1 MIRALLAIALIALL
15 GGCAAPDYMQRGQR
29 TPESLQTFSGEIGV
43 NQLWSVQ
50 LGDGNRY
57 ADHRLVPEVAD
68 GRVYVADWDGD
79 LFTVDAKSGRRIW
92 EKDLDDELAGG
103 PTVGDGVVAIGTRAG
118 EVVGLSAKDG
128 SVLWRSGVTSE
139 VLTPPAYGDGLFVVR
154 SADGRVFG
162 LRASD
167 GSRAWL
173 YDRTVPVLT
182 LRGNSPPLIVDGK
195 ALVGLDNGKLV
206 ALDLKTGEQAWEATI
221 GIPRGRTDLE
231 RMVDVDGRLSEARGT
246 VYASAYQGRTMA
258 VDIASGKTV
267 WSRDVPSY
275 DGTAEDVGNVYVT
288 DDDQRVWALDRY
300 NGASVWRQDRLA
312 KLRLTAP
319 VVYGDYLVVGSND
332 GYLNWLAKDSG
343 KLVARTRLQ
352 PLSPAERDAAIR
364 PNAMEQYVFNPPDWT
379 AQPPTVANGRLYVWT
394 LKGQLA
400 AYRVKAQSPK

>member
-1 MIRALLAIALIALL
+1 MRTLFCAALILVL
-15 GGCAAPDYMQRGQR
+15 SGCAAPDYMQRGQK
-29 TPESLQTFSGEIGV
+29 TPESLQSFEGKIGV
-43 NQLWSVQ
+43 RQLWSVK

-57 ADHRLVPEVAD
+57 ADHGLVPALAD
-68 GRVYVADWDGD
+68 GRIYVADWDGD
-79 LFTVDAKSGRRIW
+79 VYAVEAKTGRRVW
-92 EKDLDDELAGG
+92 DADLDEELAGG

-162 LRASD
+162 LRSSD
-167 GSRAWL
+167 GSRSWL

-182 LRGNSPPLIVDGK
+182 LRGNSPPVIAGGR

-231 RMVDVDGRLSEARGT
+231 RMVDVDGRISEARGT
-246 VYASAYQGRTMA
+246 AYVSAYQGRTMA
-258 VDIASGKTV
+258 VDVESGNSV
-267 WSRDVPSY
+267 WTRDVPSY

-288 DDDQRVWALDRY
+288 DDDQRVWALDRF
-300 NGASVWRQDRLA
+300 NGASVWRQDRLS

-319 VVYGDYLVVGSND
+319 VVFGKYVVVGSND
-332 GYLNWLAKDSG
+332 GYLNWLSRDNG
-343 KLVARTRLQ
+343 KLEARTRLE
-352 PLSPAERDAAIR
+352 PLSPSERDAAIR
-364 PNAMEQYVFNPPDWT
+364 PNAMERYVFVPPDWI
-379 AQPPTVANGRLYVWT
+379 AQPPTVTNGRLYVWT

-400 AYRVKAQSPK
+400 AYRLKGQSRQ